1 MTTARLFAAATAA
14 MAGLLASLPA
24 AACPSV
30 AEVKAFVEAW
40 EAKRPAPAL
49 GQLDNT
55 AEAYCGQRL
64 LVEQL
69 TGKLGKVVGYK
80 AGLTAKAVQERF
92 GATEPARGVL
102 LEGMLLKDGAILPAG
117 FGARPVWEADM
128 ILVVKDAGI
137 NSARTPEEALTHISG
152 LIPFI
157 ELPDLAVG
165 SNVKLDGKQL
175 TAINVA
181 ARYGVIGAEVPLP
194 ATPETLKALET
205 VRVVARDETG
215 ATVAESTGAAVL
227 GHPMNVVLWL
237 VENLKAEGITLKAGD
252 LLSLGSFSPLS
263 PPKSGQS
270 FTVRYEGLPGAGT
283 PQVRVAFQ

>member
-1 MTTARLFAAATAA
+1 MTTARLLAAAAL
-14 MAGLLASLPA
+14 GLLVSLPA
-24 AACPSV
+24 AACPSMG
-30 AEVKAFVEAW
+30 EVKAFVDAW
-40 EAKRPAPAL
+40 EAKKPTPAL
-49 GQLDNT
+49 GQVENT

-64 LVEQL
+64 LIEQL

-102 LEGMLLKDGAILPAG
+102 LEGMLLKDGATLPAG

-128 ILVVKDAGI
+128 ILVVKDAAI
-137 NSARTPEEALTHISG
+137 NTAKTPEEALMHISG
-152 LIPFI
+152 MVPFI

-181 ARYGVIGAEVPLP
+181 ARYGVIGSEVPLP

-205 VRVVARDETG
+205 LRVVARDGAG
-215 ATVAESTGAAVL
+215 ATVAEATGAAVL
-227 GHPMNVVLWL
+227 GHPLNVVLWL
-237 VENLKAEGITLKAGD
+237 VENLNAEGIKLKPGD
-252 LLSLGSFSPLS
+252 LLSLGSFSPLT
-263 PPKSGQS
+263 PPKSGQT

-283 PQVRVAFQ
+283 PEVRVTFQ

>member
-1 MTTARLFAAATAA
+1 MTTTRLLAAATGAITL
-14 MAGLLASLPA
+14 LLALPA

-30 AEVKAFVEAW
+30 GEIKAFVEAW
-40 EAKRPAPAL
+40 EAKRPTPAL
-49 GQLDNT
+49 GQVENT
-55 AEAYCGQRL
+55 AEAYCGQKL

-69 TGKLGKVVGYK
+69 GSTLGKVVGYK
-80 AGLTAKAVQERF
+80 AGLTAKPVQERF

-102 LEGMLLKDGAILPAG
+102 LEGMLLKDGATVPAG

-128 ILVVKDAGI
+128 VLVVKDAAI
-137 NSARTPEEALTHISG
+137 NTAKTPEEALKHISG
-152 LIPFI
+152 MVPFI

-165 SNVKLDGKQL
+165 SNVKLDGRQL

-181 ARYGVIGAEVPLP
+181 ARYGVLGAEVPLP
-194 ATPETLKALET
+194 PTPETLKALET
-205 VRVVARDETG
+205 MKVVARDDAG

-237 VENLKAEGITLKAGD
+237 VENLNAEGIKLKAGD
-252 LLSLGSFSPLS
+252 LLSLGSFSPLT

-270 FTVRYEGLPGAGT
+270 FTVSYEGLPGAAT
-283 PQVRVAFQ
+283 PKVRVTFQ